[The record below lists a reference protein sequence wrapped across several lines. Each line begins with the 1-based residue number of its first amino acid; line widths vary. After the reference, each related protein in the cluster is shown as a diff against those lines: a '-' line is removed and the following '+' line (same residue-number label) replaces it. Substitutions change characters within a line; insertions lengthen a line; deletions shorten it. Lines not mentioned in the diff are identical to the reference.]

1 MDQVRVHP
9 KRVSKTKIEIIAD
22 PKVRGYHDLLVKGG
36 AFYAV
41 YDERTGL
48 WSQNLQVLSELIDND
63 IDKFMETYQAPEG
76 VEVIP
81 QYMQSISNGAWNR
94 YMSSLKNLADSK
106 QTLNQRMIFDG
117 ETPKREDYATVQLPY
132 RIQKGPIDA
141 YDELMSTLYAPAE
154 REKLEWGIGALIDG
168 KDISKIQKLFVIY
181 GDPGTGKST
190 VLTIMERMFPGY
202 IAYFSAE
209 ELGKGYQFATAAFKS
224 SPLIGM
230 QHDGD
235 LSKLWNNTLINE
247 IAAHEEL
254 IINEKGI
261 RQYTIRPKTMLFL
274 ATNKPVRITDSRSGL
289 IRRLIDIRPTGATLP
304 STRYFED
311 LEHISFELGAIA
323 DHCLHVY
330 RELGRNKYD
339 GYIPTDMIAKT
350 NDVYNFIADHL
361 DLFDDETKLNDIWKA
376 YKAWADDSNL
386 DRPMKKMDF
395 MYEISSYFETMHRPD
410 PSNVR
415 STSGVWYEGFRRD
428 KFVSKEI
435 APTPDTMPSWLE
447 LNGTTSAF
455 DILAADYPAQYATKT
470 EAGNPRY
477 KWSNVTTT
485 LKDLDTHELHWVR
498 VPENHIVIDFD
509 LRGDDGE
516 KSLEKNLE
524 AARAFPETYAETSK
538 SGNGLHLHYIYD
550 GDPSKL
556 KNLYDVNIEVKVYKG
571 NASLRRK
578 LSRCNTL
585 EVAHISSGLPT
596 KGEKTVINNRELK
609 DELHIRNLIK
619 HAVRK
624 EYCPGTKPSIDFICK
639 ILDEAYESG
648 ITYDV
653 SDLKPA
659 LITFAMGSTHWADYC
674 LQVVGNMKFQSEKTP
689 EGVNPQNSDILTFYD
704 VEVFPNLFLISFMDS
719 NEDQPH
725 SWVNPPRKSVL
736 ELMNR
741 NLVGFNN
748 RKYDNHILYAWA
760 VLGYNNQQLYQL
772 SQKIVSNDRN
782 AAFSQAY
789 NLSYTDIYDF
799 SAKKQSLKKWEIEL
813 GIDHHELGMPWDKPV
828 PEDKWPLV
836 QSYCE
841 DDVRATKAVF
851 DHLKEDFTARK
862 TLAALSGLTVNDT
875 TNTHTAKIIFGDEK
889 NPQLQFNYPELSKLF
904 PGYYFDQYAPKDKK
918 SIYMGEYPGEGGYVF
933 VYGMD
938 NGYGDYS
945 YMEMKHPWDTN

>member
-323 DHCLHVY
+323 DHCLHIY
-330 RELGRNKYD
+330 RKLGRNKYD

-428 KFVSKEI
+428 KFVSKEV

-674 LQVVGNMKFQSEKTP
+674 LQVVGNMKFQSEKLP
-689 EGVNPQNSDILTFYD
+689 AGEKPQNDDILTFYD

-719 NEDQPH
+719 NEKEPH
-725 SWVNPPRKSVL
+725 SWINPPRKSVL

-782 AAFSQAY
+782 ALFSQAY

-889 NPQLQFNYPELSKLF
+889 NPQLQFNYPELDKLF

-918 SIYMGEYPGEGGYVF
+918 SIYMGEYPGEGGYVW
-933 VYGMD
+933 VYGME
-938 NGYGDYS
+938 NGNTDQDYRDIRPAW
-945 YMEMKHPWDTN
+945 ER

>member
-76 VEVIP
+76 VEVVP

-323 DHCLHVY
+323 DHCLHIY
-330 RELGRNKYD
+330 RKLGRNKYD

-415 STSGVWYEGFRRD
+415 STSGVWYEGFRRN

-918 SIYMGEYPGEGGYVF
+918 SIYMGEYPGEGGYVWL
-933 VYGMD
+933 YGME
-938 NGYGDYS
+938 NGNTDRDYRDIRPAW
-945 YMEMKHPWDTN
+945 ER

>member
-323 DHCLHVY
+323 DHCLHIY
-330 RELGRNKYD
+330 RKLGRNKYD

-428 KFVSKEI
+428 KFVSKEV

-674 LQVVGNMKFQSEKTP
+674 LQVVGNMKFQSEKLP
-689 EGVNPQNSDILTFYD
+689 AGEKPQNDDILTFYD

-719 NEDQPH
+719 NEKEPH
-725 SWVNPPRKSVL
+725 SWINPPRKSVM

-782 AAFSQAY
+782 ALFSQAY

-918 SIYMGEYPGEGGYVF
+918 SIYMGEYPGEGGYVW
-933 VYGMD
+933 VYGME
-938 NGYGDYS
+938 NGNTDQDYRDIRPAW
-945 YMEMKHPWDTN
+945 ER

>member
-1 MDQVRVHP
+1 MDQVHVHP

-48 WSQNLQVLSELIDND
+48 WSQNLEVLSELIDND

-76 VEVIP
+76 VDVAP
-81 QYMQSISNGAWNR
+81 QYMQNVTNGAWNR
-94 YMSSLKNLADSK
+94 YMSSLKNLADGK
-106 QTLNQRMIFDG
+106 QTLNQRMIFDD
-117 ETPKREDYATVQLPY
+117 ETPKREDYATVRLPY

-168 KDISKIQKLFVIY
+168 RDISKIQKFFVIY

-190 VLTIMERMFPGY
+190 VLTIMERLFPGY

-235 LSKLWNNTLINE
+235 LSKLWDNTLINT

-261 RQYTIRPKTMLFL
+261 RQYSIRPKTMLFL

-289 IRRLIDIRPTGATLP
+289 IRRLIDIRPTGVTLP
-304 STRYFED
+304 ANRYLED
-311 LEHISFELGAIA
+311 LEHLSFELGAIA
-323 DHCLHVY
+323 DHCLRVY
-330 RELGRNKYD
+330 RKLGRDKYNA
-339 GYIPTDMIAKT
+339 YIPTSMIAKT
-350 NDVYNFIADHL
+350 NDVYNFITDNL
-361 DLFDDETKLNDIWKA
+361 DLFDDETKLADIWNP
-376 YKAWADDSNL
+376 YKTWCDESNI

-410 PSNVR
+410 PSNPR
-415 STSGVWYEGFRRD
+415 LFGGVWYEGFRRD
-428 KFVSKEI
+428 KFVSKEV

-477 KWSNVTTT
+477 KWSDVTTT
-485 LKDLDTHELHWVR
+485 LKDLDTHELHWVQ

-524 AARAFPETYAETSK
+524 AARAFPKTYAETSK

-578 LSRCNTL
+578 LSCCNDL
-585 EVAHISSGLPT
+585 EIAHISSGLPT

-653 SDLKPA
+653 SDLKPS
-659 LITFAMGSTHWADYC
+659 LVSFAMGSTHWADYC
-674 LQVVGNMKFQSEKTP
+674 LQVVGNMKFQSEKLP
-689 EGVNPQNSDILTFYD
+689 AGENPQNDDILTFYD

-719 NEDQPH
+719 NEKEPH
-725 SWVNPPRKSVL
+725 SWINPPRKSVM
-736 ELMNR
+736 ELMR
-741 NLVGFNN
+741 GNLVGFNN

-772 SQKIVSNDRN
+772 SQKIVTNDRN
-782 AAFSQAY
+782 ALFSQAY

-828 PEDKWPLV
+828 PEDQWPLV

-889 NPQLQFNYPELSKLF
+889 NPQLQFNYPELSELF

-918 SIYMGEYPGEGGYVF
+918 SIYMGEYPGEGGYVW
-933 VYGMD
+933 VYGME
-938 NGYGDYS
+938 NGNTDQDYRDIRPAW
-945 YMEMKHPWDTN
+945 ER

>member
-323 DHCLHVY
+323 DHCLHIY
-330 RELGRNKYD
+330 RKLGRNKYD

-674 LQVVGNMKFQSEKTP
+674 LQVVGNMKFQSEKLP

-918 SIYMGEYPGEGGYVF
+918 SIYMGEYPGEGGYVW
-933 VYGMD
+933 VYGME
-938 NGYGDYS
+938 NGNVDEDYHDIRPAW
-945 YMEMKHPWDTN
+945 ER